1 MNLLEELWSAVG
13 SATTLRGAH
22 DALVEVM
29 PSIEAT
35 RADWRDFHF
44 RAAEVYRRVA
54 ESDRGRQ
61 REAVFLAEQHWEKG
75 KKIAQA
81 LADAAAVRSKRRQAV
96 ESNGSEGAAVAVVH
110 VGFGVGEPRYTVRLR
125 GDAFTKAVRL
135 AGFHSDYALAK
146 AMGLNRSTVKRARNG
161 ELRPGARFISGAL
174 KALAPF
180 EFEDLFEV
188 ETSD

>member
-1 MNLLEELWSAVG
+1 MTSLEELWSAVE
-13 SATTLRGAH
+13 SAATLRQAH
-22 DALVEVM
+22 DALLEVV
-29 PSIEAT
+29 PSREAT
-35 RADWRDFHF
+35 RVEWRDFHL

-54 ESDRGRQ
+54 ETDRGRQ
-61 REAVFLAEQHWEKG
+61 REALFLAEQQREKAD
-75 KKIAQA
+75 KIAQGLA
-81 LADAAAVRSKRRQAV
+81 ADAGARRKRRRRIEPGGSERTAAQAVRVPHR
-96 ESNGSEGAAVAVVH
+96 
-110 VGFGVGEPRYTVRLR
+110 VGDPRYAVRLR
-125 GDAFTKAVRL
+125 DDAFTKAVRL

-146 AMGLNRSTVKRARNG
+146 AMGLNRSTVKRARDG

>member
-1 MNLLEELWSAVG
+1 MSRLEELWSAVR
-13 SATTLRGAH
+13 SATTLRAAH

-29 PSIEAT
+29 PTPEAT
-35 RADWRDFHF
+35 RAEWRDFHF
-44 RAAEVYRRVA
+44 QAVEVYRRVA
-54 ESDRGRQ
+54 ETDLGRQ
-61 REAVFLAEQHWEKG
+61 REALFLAEQHWEKG
-75 KKIAQA
+75 KKIAQN
-81 LADAAAVRSKRRQAV
+81 LADEAAARSKKRQRVMEPDRAT
-96 ESNGSEGAAVAVVH
+96 AAARI
-110 VGFGVGEPRYTVRLR
+110 GYLGDPRYTVKLR
-125 GDAFTKAVRL
+125 DDAFTKAVRL

-146 AMGLNRSTVKRARNG
+146 AMGLIRSTVKRARDG